1 MSTLSATP
9 GTVPPAGTT
18 PAPQRTWP
26 KVPALIA
33 LFWVVKILTTGMGE
47 SASDYLAQWGVY
59 VPGVLGALGLTA
71 ALVWQFRTPGY
82 RALPYWTTVAM
93 VAVFGTVAADG
104 MRQLL
109 GLSLPLLTTAYA
121 AALAA
126 VLLTWRQVEGTLSVH
141 SITTARREGFYWLT
155 VLLSF
160 ALGTAAG
167 DLTAFDL
174 GWGFAGSIAV
184 FAAAILIPWALHRAG
199 LLGEVAAFWSAYIL
213 TRPLGATVADYLGK
227 PFGAGLGDGTVTL
240 TALGLIAVLV
250 GYLAVRRP
258 DVQPAVPAQQS
269 PGPRTSLHQA
279 A

>member
-1 MSTLSATP
+1 MTTVSAVSPAVSPP
-9 GTVPPAGTT
+9 GTALVPSS
-18 PAPQRTWP
+18 TWA
-26 KVPALIA
+26 KVPALVA

-47 SASDYLAQWGVY
+47 SASDYLAHWGIY

-93 VAVFGTVAADG
+93 VAIFGTVAADG

-109 GLSLPLLTTAYA
+109 GVSLPLLTTAYA

-141 SITTARREGFYWLT
+141 SITTHRREAFYWLT

-174 GWGFAGSIAV
+174 GWGFTNSIAV
-184 FAAAILIPWALHRAG
+184 FAVAILIPWALHRAG

-213 TRPLGATVADYLGK
+213 TRPLGATVADWLGK
-227 PFGAGLGDGTVTL
+227 PSGAGLGDGTVTL
-240 TALGLIAVLV
+240 AALGVIAVLV

-258 DVQPAVPAQQS
+258 DVQPAHDVQPALD
-269 PGPRTSLHQA
+269 RVA
-279 A
+279 